1 MIARKLLTDLVPQ
14 QLSGERLIAAKE
26 LFQHFK
32 AEFGATDG
40 SHEQT
45 ERRSRQPARPE
56 DYLRGPTNRPSFS
69 RPAPGSPSVAF
80 PFQTMR

>member
-1 MIARKLLTDLVPQ
+1 MIAKKLLTSLVPQ
-14 QLSGERLIAAKE
+14 AVSGEQLIAAQE

-32 AEFGATDG
+32 AECGATDG
-40 SHEQT
+40 GQEQSD
-45 ERRSRQPARPE
+45 RRSRQPVRPE

-69 RPAPGSPSVAF
+69 RPAPGWPSVAF